1 MFNNNFYKTIFV
13 LISLSLFII
22 SCSSTESETTTP
34 QDTVSP
40 PPTATPVTTKAT
52 QEKTETDAA
61 AAKAKAD
68 AAAAKAKADA
78 AGYPPVEYVGPVAKC
93 EDKGTHIYCIS
104 STLAPPTTEIFSLNA
119 DFSLPEWTKE
129 ANDYSPEVF
138 CSNDYPVEA
147 CGWHLEALEVAISY
161 FGHRNSIELWVVG
174 PSVDARENL
183 STVMCNLHAT
193 KKITQRL
200 DKAQCESLNLDRNK
214 MELETFRVASETAQS
229 QKVPPTQKVK
239 YRGNRW
245 WLMHYIESPIAIGF
259 LNKDNY
265 SNYSWDCPKNCMS
278 GAEAQKEIFRE
289 VFHTIRQS
297 FIGSQDWQVRDS
309 TDTTG
314 PQWWTEGAAEFLAQ
328 SYLDKARK
336 DGLVRVINADRTV
349 AKRSPERGSKPRTYK
364 FEDNMKEKI
373 LDGLNNRKSTCQNQT
388 LGEYRY
394 CNNMEEDL
402 GAWGVAYLNNKVG
415 GFDWQAFYTD
425 LETLGWNTSFVK
437 AFGMEPNVF
446 YSEFDSWLDSTNT
459 EEKLAILS
467 TPAPLVAFVKSSIK
481 LPADYS
487 LPAYPTVEYIG
498 DVAKCEDKGTHTY
511 CVSSTLAA
519 PPATVPAW
527 SSTPHDY
534 SPEVYC
540 SNDLPIDSCGWAVE
554 GLVASYHYMG
564 HRQLSE
570 FWIIGASVTARENL
584 STVMCDLH
592 EQKFGRVKTDCESK
606 NLNSDYGLDGYRK
619 ISQKSIDTVQ
629 TNSGAG
635 WNGSRSRGNNFFTAS
650 MRHGFLSPE
659 NYTNYVWKCPYACR
673 GGADEW
679 KSFFHENFHGVQAS
693 YIQSTDEDF
702 RKVIVGPQWF
712 HEGGAEFM
720 AQYFVHKAQLDGRVR
735 VINADRT
742 IRILDDNG
750 VVIPGARPRTSQFE
764 DNMKYKLYDGL
775 NNRKIYCIGYTLA
788 QLDSSCHHM
797 SYDLGSWAIAYLNH
811 KIGGWDWEAFNAGL
825 EEIGSWETAF
835 TKTFGTTPDE
845 FYVEFDAWLDS
856 ATLKEKMAIL
866 PTQSGVEL
874 SKRK

>member
-1 MFNNNFYKTIFV
+1 
-13 LISLSLFII
+13 
-22 SCSSTESETTTP
+22 
-34 QDTVSP
+34 
-40 PPTATPVTTKAT
+40 
-52 QEKTETDAA
+52 
-61 AAKAKAD
+61 KAKAD

-104 STLAPPTTEIFSLNA
+104 STLAPPVTEYFSTTP
-119 DFSLPEWTKE
+119 DFYLPNWTKE

-161 FGHRNSIELWVVG
+161 FGHRNSIELWVMG
-174 PSVDARENL
+174 PSVEARENL

-193 KKITQRL
+193 KKISQRL
-200 DKAQCESLNLDRNK
+200 DTAKCESRNLIDDHQ
-214 MELETFRVASETAQS
+214 MGLEKFRVASETAQS
-229 QKVPPTQKVK
+229 QKEPPRQKVQ
-239 YRGNRW
+239 YVGNRW
-245 WLMHYIESPIAIGF
+245 WNLHYIESPLAIGF

-265 SNYSWDCPKNCMS
+265 SNYSWDCPNNCMS

-297 FIGSQDWQVRDS
+297 FIESQDFQVRDS

-314 PQWWTEGAAEFLAQ
+314 PQWWTKGAAEFMAQ

-388 LGEYRY
+388 LGEYKY

-402 GAWGVAYLNNKVG
+402 GAWGVAYLNNKAG

-425 LETLGWNTSFVK
+425 LETLGWNASFVK

-459 EEKLAILS
+459 EEKLTILA
-467 TPAPLVAFVKSSIK
+467 TPAPLVAFAKSSIK
-481 LPADYS
+481 TPADYS
-487 LPAYPTVEYIG
+487 LPAVPAVEYIG

-540 SNDLPIDSCGWAVE
+540 SYDFPVEACGWSLE
-554 GLVASYHYMG
+554 GLVATHHYIG
-564 HRQLSE
+564 NRNLIE
-570 FWIIGASVTARENL
+570 FWIMGPSIDAREKL
-584 STVMCDLH
+584 TTVMCDLH
-592 EQKFGRVKTDCESK
+592 VKNFGRERTGCVSK
-606 NLNSDYGLDGYRK
+606 NTNEEYGLNGYRK
-619 ISQKSIDTVQ
+619 ISQESVDTAQ
-629 TNSGAG
+629 TKGAAG
-635 WNGSRSRGNNFFTAS
+635 WNGSRSRGNNFFIGS
-650 MRHGFLSPE
+650 IRHGFLSPE

-673 GGADEW
+673 AGVEEY
-679 KSFFHENFHGVQAS
+679 KTFFHENFHAVQAS

-702 RKVIVGPQWF
+702 RPVILGPRWF
-712 HEGGAEFM
+712 HEGSAEFM
-720 AQYFVHKAQLDGRVR
+720 AQYFVEKAQFDGRIR

-742 IRILDDNG
+742 IRTMDDNG
-750 VVIPGARPRTSQFE
+750 VMTDIARPRTSRFE
-764 DNMKYKLYDGL
+764 DIMKYKLFDGL
-775 NNRKIYCIGYTLA
+775 NNRKIYCIGYTLG

-797 SYDLGSWAIAYLNH
+797 DYDLGSWAIAYLNH
-811 KIGGWDWEAFNAGL
+811 KIGGWDWETFYAGL